1 MQLFSF
7 LKKEFVKNVLT
18 LITGSALSQVVVYA
32 SILLLTRLFSA
43 ELFGIYILFSS
54 ATIILKPLATLQ
66 FEFAIV
72 LPKKDKD
79 AINLF
84 AFSTLILILYCLLL
98 LLIVSLFKTEILDF
112 FNVTVL
118 SNFIYLLPLNVF
130 LFGLIANFDYWNNRN
145 DNFKAISKGLF
156 LKSSSMSATQIAT
169 GFSSYNSLGLIPGML
184 IGHVLQI
191 FYLLQLTYN
200 KLQPLCKDVSL
211 NRMLFLAKKYKD
223 IPIFNSI
230 INLTNN
236 LSNELPVLLI
246 TKYFG
251 LASSG
256 IYGLAVKFMKA
267 PIGVVQQSV
276 NQVFFNKATKLYNDQ
291 GNLYALVLKTAKHL
305 LIISLLIFTPLFILS
320 YYLEFLFGEGW
331 TDVGLYARILI
342 PWLFFAFLSNPLNS
356 LILILN
362 KQKTMVVLDIALL
375 MFRFFALFCG
385 YYFYNDIIIALA
397 LFSMVGMIFN
407 ILIFI
412 YLLQTSKEKNSA
424 YQ

>member
-112 FNVTVL
+112 FNITVL

-200 KLQPLCKDVSL
+200 KLQPLCKEVSL
-211 NRMLFLAKKYKD
+211 TRMLFLAKKYKD

-256 IYGLAVKFMKA
+256 IYGLAVKFMRA

-362 KQKTMVVLDIALL
+362 KQKTMLVLDIALL
-375 MFRFFALFCG
+375 IFRFLALFCG

>member
-112 FNVTVL
+112 FNITVL

-169 GFSSYNSLGLIPGML
+169 GFSSYNSIGLIPGML
-184 IGHVLQI
+184 IGYVLQI

-200 KLQPLCKDVSL
+200 KLQPFCKDVSL

-256 IYGLAVKFMKA
+256 IYGLAVKFMRA

-291 GNLYALVLKTAKHL
+291 GSLYALVLKTAKHL

-342 PWLFFAFLSNPLNS
+342 PWLFFAFFSNPLNS

-375 MFRFFALFCG
+375 IFRFLALFCG

>member
-112 FNVTVL
+112 FNITVL

-130 LFGLIANFDYWNNRN
+130 LFGLIANFDYWNNRK
-145 DNFKAISKGLF
+145 DNFKAISKGMF

-200 KLQPLCKDVSL
+200 KLQPLCKEVSL

-256 IYGLAVKFMKA
+256 IYGLAVKFMRA

-320 YYLEFLFGEGW
+320 YYLDFLFGEGW

-362 KQKTMVVLDIALL
+362 KQKTMLVLDIALL
-375 MFRFFALFCG
+375 IFRFLALFCG

-412 YLLQTSKEKNSA
+412 YLLQKSKEKNSA

>member
-18 LITGSALSQVVVYA
+18 LITGSALSQVVIYA

-43 ELFGIYILFSS
+43 ELFGIYVLFSS

-66 FEFAIV
+66 FEFSIV
-72 LPKKDKD
+72 LPKKDED

-84 AFSTLILILYCLLL
+84 AFSTLILILYCFL
-98 LLIVSLFKTEILDF
+98 LLIIIVNFKIEILAF
-112 FNVTVL
+112 FNISAL

-130 LFGLIANFDYWNNRN
+130 LFGLISNFDYWNNRN
-145 DNFKAISKGLF
+145 DNFKAISKGL
-156 LKSSSMSATQIAT
+156 LVKSSTMSATQIAT
-169 GFSSYNSLGLIPGML
+169 GYSTYATFGLIPGML
-184 IGHVLQI
+184 LGH
-191 FYLLQLTYN
+191 LLQLVYLFEISF
-200 KLQPLCKDVSL
+200 KSLQVLFKKVSL
-211 NRMLFLAKKYKD
+211 SKMILLAKKYKD
-223 IPIFNSI
+223 IPVFNSI

-251 LASSG
+251 LTSSG
-256 IYGLAVKFMKA
+256 IYGLAVKFMRA
-267 PIGVVQQSV
+267 PIGIVQQSV
-276 NQVFFNKATKLYNDQ
+276 NQVFFNKATKIYNDQ
-291 GNLYALVLKTAKHL
+291 GNLYELVLKTAKHL
-305 LIISLLIFTPLFILS
+305 LVISVVIFSPLFILS
-320 YYLEFLFGEGW
+320 FYLEFLFGEGW
-331 TDVGLYARILI
+331 TNVGLYARILI

-362 KQKTMVVLDIALL
+362 KQKTMAVLDLTLL
-375 MFRFFALFCG
+375 VFRFLALFCG

-397 LFSMVGMIFN
+397 LFSIVGMIFN
-407 ILIFI
+407 IVIFI
-412 YLLQTSKEKNSA
+412 YLLQTSKEKKIA

>member
-1 MQLFSF
+1 M
-7 LKKEFVKNVLT
+7 T

-112 FNVTVL
+112 FNITVL

-169 GFSSYNSLGLIPGML
+169 GFSSYNSIGLIPGML
-184 IGHVLQI
+184 IGYVLQI

-200 KLQPLCKDVSL
+200 KLQPFCKDVSL

-256 IYGLAVKFMKA
+256 IYGLAVKFMRA

-291 GNLYALVLKTAKHL
+291 GSLYALVLKTAKHL

-342 PWLFFAFLSNPLNS
+342 PWLFFAFFSNPLNS

-375 MFRFFALFCG
+375 IFRFLALFCG

>member
-1 MQLFSF
+1 M
-7 LKKEFVKNVLT
+7 T

-112 FNVTVL
+112 FNITVL

-130 LFGLIANFDYWNNRN
+130 LFGLIANFDYWNNRK
-145 DNFKAISKGLF
+145 DNFKAISKGMF

-200 KLQPLCKDVSL
+200 KLQPLCKEVSL

-256 IYGLAVKFMKA
+256 IYGLAVKFMRA

-320 YYLEFLFGEGW
+320 YYLDFLFGEGW

-362 KQKTMVVLDIALL
+362 KQKTMLVLDIALL
-375 MFRFFALFCG
+375 IFRFLALFCG

-412 YLLQTSKEKNSA
+412 YLLQKSKEKNSA

>member
-18 LITGSALSQVVVYA
+18 LITGSALSQVVIYA

-43 ELFGIYILFSS
+43 ELFGIYVLFSS
-54 ATIILKPLATLQ
+54 ATVILKPLATLQ
-66 FEFAIV
+66 FEFSIV
-72 LPKKDKD
+72 LPKKDED

-84 AFSTLILILYCLLL
+84 AFSTLVLILYCFLLL
-98 LLIVSLFKTEILDF
+98 FIIIIFKIEILAF
-112 FNVTVL
+112 FNISSL

-130 LFGLIANFDYWNNRN
+130 LFGLISNFDYWNNRN
-145 DNFKAISKGLF
+145 DNFKAISKGL
-156 LKSSSMSATQIAT
+156 LVKSSTMSAAQIAT
-169 GFSSYNSLGLIPGML
+169 GYSAYAALGLIPGML
-184 IGHVLQI
+184 LGQ
-191 FYLLQLTYN
+191 LLQLVYLL
-200 KLQPLCKDVSL
+200 KASISHLLVLIKQVSL
-211 NRMLFLAKKYKD
+211 SKMILLAKKYKD

-251 LASSG
+251 LTSSG
-256 IYGLAVKFMKA
+256 IYGLAVKFTRA

-276 NQVFFNKATKLYNDQ
+276 NQVFFNKATKIYNEQ
-291 GNLYALVLKTAKHL
+291 GNLYELVLKTAKHL
-305 LIISLLIFTPLFILS
+305 LVISIIIFGPLFILS
-320 YYLEFLFGEGW
+320 FYLEFLFGEGW
-331 TDVGLYARILI
+331 TNVGLYARILI

-362 KQKTMVVLDIALL
+362 KQKTMVALDLTLL
-375 MFRFFALFCG
+375 VSRFLALFFG

-397 LFSMVGMIFN
+397 LFSIVGMIFN
-407 ILIFI
+407 IIIFI
-412 YLLQTSKEKNSA
+412 YLLQTSKEKKIA

>member
-84 AFSTLILILYCLLL
+84 AFSTLILIFYCFLL

-112 FNVTVL
+112 FNITVL

-169 GFSSYNSLGLIPGML
+169 GFSSYNSIGLIPGML
-184 IGHVLQI
+184 IGYVLQI

-362 KQKTMVVLDIALL
+362 KQKTMLVLDIALL
-375 MFRFFALFCG
+375 IFRFLALFCG

>member
-18 LITGSALSQVVVYA
+18 LITGSTLSQVVVYA

-98 LLIVSLFKTEILDF
+98 MLIVSFFKTEILDF
-112 FNVTVL
+112 FNITVL

-200 KLQPLCKDVSL
+200 KLQPLCKEVSL
-211 NRMLFLAKKYKD
+211 NRMLFLLY
-223 IPIFNSI
+223 SI
-230 INLTNN
+230 
-236 LSNELPVLLI
+236 
-246 TKYFG
+246 
-251 LASSG
+251 
-256 IYGLAVKFMKA
+256 
-267 PIGVVQQSV
+267 
-276 NQVFFNKATKLYNDQ
+276 
-291 GNLYALVLKTAKHL
+291 
-305 LIISLLIFTPLFILS
+305 
-320 YYLEFLFGEGW
+320 
-331 TDVGLYARILI
+331 
-342 PWLFFAFLSNPLNS
+342 
-356 LILILN
+356 
-362 KQKTMVVLDIALL
+362 
-375 MFRFFALFCG
+375 
-385 YYFYNDIIIALA
+385 
-397 LFSMVGMIFN
+397 
-407 ILIFI
+407 
-412 YLLQTSKEKNSA
+412 
-424 YQ
+424 